1 MANGT
6 FDDFSFMNMTG
17 TRNLCHYRESER
29 PESSRVM
36 WLTEDIEV
44 DILSKDELNRSTG
57 S

>member
-17 TRNLCHYRESER
+17 TRNLCHYRESKR